1 MVCLSVSL
9 VWVWV
14 LAVYLQAP
22 HSVCMYLVLS
32 MFILVVERD
41 ERQRDE
47 NIYTQGREQQRV
59 LIVGTSIRRMKKNYT
74 VLFVF
79 NIYLL
84 IPFLY

>member
-1 MVCLSVSL
+1 M
-9 VWVWV
+9 
-14 LAVYLQAP
+14 
-22 HSVCMYLVLS
+22 
-32 MFILVVERD
+32 RD
-41 ERQRDE
+41 RERDE